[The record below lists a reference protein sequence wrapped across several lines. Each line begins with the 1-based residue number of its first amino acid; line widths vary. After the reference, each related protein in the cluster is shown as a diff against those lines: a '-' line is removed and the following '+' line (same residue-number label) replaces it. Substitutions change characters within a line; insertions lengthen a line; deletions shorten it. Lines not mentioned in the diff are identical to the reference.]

1 MITNKNY
8 FLFRSESILVSATLL
23 LVNDI
28 FYVISNV
35 YKYVFY
41 LSCMII
47 ILQALVT
54 NQNKNYDILSMIIWL
69 QHMS

>member
-54 NQNKNYDILSMIIWL
+54 NQKKITTSYL
-69 QHMS
+69 